1 MREIMWHFDGKV
13 WRTIIVE
20 NNKSMPLVEYT
31 YKSNINNTEMQTQT
45 QTTQPIAIQSKPQ
58 KANNYIGTCRSYDEK
73 QPVPSFVRSLQK
85 DAKQKKTNEVKPR
98 KRLISE

>member
-1 MREIMWHFDGKV
+1 MWHFDGRV

-20 NNKSMPLVEYT
+20 HKESVSLRKDT
-31 YKSNINNTEMQTQT
+31 YKLCTANTEMQAETQT
-45 QTTQPIAIQSKPQ
+45 SKPIAIQSKPQ

-85 DAKQKKTNEVKPR
+85 TDQQKKTSQVKPR